1 MTLFEQVFCTRVGF
15 TAILI
20 LRLFLFCFLCC
31 TCLEHKHFRDRAG
44 RWLTFSI
51 ASHFKA
57 PNASLLEAPV
67 VLPPAALMFL
77 LGISHHASIT
87 ISSFQLLSG
96 TLEIRSRNVYHMT
109 VVRRGSQ
116 LLLGR
121 EKTNN

>member
-77 LGISHHASIT
+77 LGISHHAYIT